1 MYEITELRCKNCGGT
16 LNIDE
21 AQDGVIRCKYCK
33 SLFAVHKKETS
44 PEAVTQL
51 KIADNELE
59 NNAFDRAL
67 TAYKRAAEIDGGE
80 PQAYYGMALARH
92 KVQYLK
98 AVKDENGERV
108 SYLQPI
114 CYEYEG
120 KRFTEDESYIRA
132 LELASDSQREY
143 YKSRGAEIEYIA
155 REFERLS
162 SSGLDYDSF
171 ICVKVT
177 DDRTGLKTS
186 DCKDADDIYYYLKRK
201 GYKPFFS
208 ETEIGSKSGA
218 DYEAHIL
225 YALYRAECMIVVC
238 HDERYLET
246 PWVRNEYTRFLNLI
260 RSEQKESDA
269 VTIAFSGRAIE
280 RLPGRSGRLQGIDLR
295 RGDSF
300 EKIREYVDS
309 HTPEARARRA
319 EESARKARESEQVK
333 QETEELKRQ
342 LEQQQRR
349 FEEQLKELAKA
360 KAAEPAKSVD
370 VSGLSGEEM
379 LALMERAQRERD
391 ERARRER
398 ERLQAEERARHE
410 AQVAAE
416 RARRE
421 EEERKKKA
429 DEERKRQE
437 REAQVAEERAKKQ
450 EEEVKKFAHKY
461 YIISDGVLESYN
473 GKNKIERDSFGN
485 SVRDATFPIPSSV
498 EKIGAQAFYTY
509 DGYEEIDRINILG
522 NVKEIGYGAFQRCR
536 YLKYINIPDSIEVIE
551 PDAFKECKIKYN
563 SPENDV
569 NYLGNKNNPYVILM
583 GIKNRDLTSY
593 VVHKDTRIINCDAFK
608 DCTSLTDI
616 VISDNVTRINSNAF
630 KNCSGLK
637 SVKIPESVQY
647 IGNGAFE
654 NCESL
659 KDIYIPSS
667 VTCLAVG
674 AFRGCLP
681 ETVTVS
687 PSNPK
692 YEYNGGAIVDKDTGE
707 VIAAFNPDKVIAKTD
722 VIEKDTFSGSL
733 LTEVVIPDGVE
744 TIGENAFKGSKK
756 LTKVTI
762 PDSVSVIERG
772 AFSGCISLQSINL
785 PNGLEIIEENA
796 FGGDLRLTNIT
807 IPSSVKQIGRGAFN
821 NCTSLKS
828 MVIPDSVESLDGWD
842 TECVISI
849 GTFEGCTSL
858 TDVRLP
864 KTLTEIPC
872 RMFKNCTSLKSV
884 VIPDGVESLGAYA
897 FCGCESLENINL
909 PIGLKSIDDGC
920 FAECNSLKSLTVPG
934 GVERMGTVMLTGCK
948 SLESLSLPFIG
959 KDIETPSELGYFFG
973 KKEVYGLEA
982 YDFPNT
988 LKSLYVESGAIVEEV
1003 FRGLRSYNGDSEIKN
1018 SEATAVIENLTLGS
1032 DVVEIKRF
1040 AFAHARSLKQV
1051 KLPKALKKQVQAAC
1065 IYRYETYDAF
1075 GKRKSVKVDERKHI
1089 KFIFT

>member
-143 YKSRGAEIEYIA
+143 YKSRGEEIEYIA

-162 SSGLDYDSF
+162 GSGLDYDSF

-349 FEEQLKELAKA
+349 
-360 KAAEPAKSVD
+360 
-370 VSGLSGEEM
+370 
-379 LALMERAQRERD
+379 
-391 ERARRER
+391 
-398 ERLQAEERARHE
+398 
-410 AQVAAE
+410 
-416 RARRE
+416 
-421 EEERKKKA
+421 
-429 DEERKRQE
+429 
-437 REAQVAEERAKKQ
+437 
-450 EEEVKKFAHKY
+450 
-461 YIISDGVLESYN
+461 
-473 GKNKIERDSFGN
+473 
-485 SVRDATFPIPSSV
+485 
-498 EKIGAQAFYTY
+498 
-509 DGYEEIDRINILG
+509 
-522 NVKEIGYGAFQRCR
+522 
-536 YLKYINIPDSIEVIE
+536 
-551 PDAFKECKIKYN
+551 
-563 SPENDV
+563 
-569 NYLGNKNNPYVILM
+569 
-583 GIKNRDLTSY
+583 
-593 VVHKDTRIINCDAFK
+593 
-608 DCTSLTDI
+608 
-616 VISDNVTRINSNAF
+616 
-630 KNCSGLK
+630 
-637 SVKIPESVQY
+637 
-647 IGNGAFE
+647 
-654 NCESL
+654 
-659 KDIYIPSS
+659 
-667 VTCLAVG
+667 
-674 AFRGCLP
+674 
-681 ETVTVS
+681 
-687 PSNPK
+687 
-692 YEYNGGAIVDKDTGE
+692 
-707 VIAAFNPDKVIAKTD
+707 
-722 VIEKDTFSGSL
+722 
-733 LTEVVIPDGVE
+733 
-744 TIGENAFKGSKK
+744 
-756 LTKVTI
+756 
-762 PDSVSVIERG
+762 
-772 AFSGCISLQSINL
+772 
-785 PNGLEIIEENA
+785 
-796 FGGDLRLTNIT
+796 
-807 IPSSVKQIGRGAFN
+807 
-821 NCTSLKS
+821 
-828 MVIPDSVESLDGWD
+828 
-842 TECVISI
+842 
-849 GTFEGCTSL
+849 
-858 TDVRLP
+858 
-864 KTLTEIPC
+864 
-872 RMFKNCTSLKSV
+872 
-884 VIPDGVESLGAYA
+884 
-897 FCGCESLENINL
+897 
-909 PIGLKSIDDGC
+909 
-920 FAECNSLKSLTVPG
+920 LKSLQKQKP
-934 GVERMGTVMLTGCK
+934 
-948 SLESLSLPFIG
+948 
-959 KDIETPSELGYFFG
+959 
-973 KKEVYGLEA
+973 
-982 YDFPNT
+982 
-988 LKSLYVESGAIVEEV
+988 
-1003 FRGLRSYNGDSEIKN
+1003 
-1018 SEATAVIENLTLGS
+1018 
-1032 DVVEIKRF
+1032 
-1040 AFAHARSLKQV
+1040 RSLQN
-1051 KLPKALKKQVQAAC
+1051 QW
-1065 IYRYETYDAF
+1065 T
-1075 GKRKSVKVDERKHI
+1075 
-1089 KFIFT
+1089 